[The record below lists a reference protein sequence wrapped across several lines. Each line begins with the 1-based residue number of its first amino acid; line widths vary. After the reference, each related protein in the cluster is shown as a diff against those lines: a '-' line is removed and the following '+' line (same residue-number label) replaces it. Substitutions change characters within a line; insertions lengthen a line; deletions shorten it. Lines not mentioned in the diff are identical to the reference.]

1 MPVFA
6 AFLPLPCSPFN
17 PFLSDFHSH
26 GFTKS
31 AIVTMS
37 LFSTL
42 PRPNVTSQHSLPE
55 LSSALGR
62 VDHSLFLETIVLF
75 SWLSSYRLVLGG

>member
-1 MPVFA
+1 
-6 AFLPLPCSPFN
+6 
-17 PFLSDFHSH
+17 
-26 GFTKS
+26 
-31 AIVTMS
+31 MS

-42 PRPNVTSQHSLPE
+42 PRPNVTSQRNLPD

-75 SWLSSYRLVLGG
+75 SWLSSYRLVLGGWILYFLLLNDGVFFQLCSHGLPSSLDEFN